1 MHLKEQNY
9 VVSDCIVN
17 VTTTLHLLLHTGVY
31 QHSTVQYLPTTPLL
45 QKPTTTINRLYEKT
59 FNLI

>member
-45 QKPTTTINRLYEKT
+45 EKT
-59 FNLI
+59 YDYNQPTL